1 MSFTTDFIRN
11 IAIAGHGGT
20 GKTSLT
26 EQILFYGGAIGRPET
41 VESGKTVSDYTE
53 EEIDRK
59 ISVRTS
65 LSHITWNDRKIN
77 MLDTPGAGDF
87 VGEVIPAFRACESAL
102 MLVGAKAGV
111 QIETIKLWRQ
121 LVRREK
127 PRMVFVN
134 KMEEERADFT
144 HALQDLEAKFKENF
158 VPVVI
163 PIGNGTEY
171 TGVVDLIGMK
181 AYLAAGAG
189 AKETETGIPASM
201 NDAVAQARE
210 RLIECAA
217 EGSDELTEKF
227 LEEGTL
233 SDEEVRTGLIE
244 GLKAAKLVPV
254 FCGSIAKSSGVT
266 PLLNFIATAAPSP
279 VGAKDHV
286 VDEAGDET
294 EFTITPDGPTCA
306 LVLKTSIDQFSGR
319 LSFVKVMAG
328 TLTTDLEIFNPRE
341 NKKEKLT
348 KLYFAQ
354 GKKLEDTREIAA
366 GDIGITAKLTT
377 AHTNDTLCSPDNVV
391 RFKVLQLPQ
400 PVHSIA
406 VSTPVKK
413 DEDKLSQQ
421 LLRAAEEDLTFQIRF
436 NPATKQTVV
445 SGMGELHINMILD
458 KIRDHQKLE
467 IATELPKIAYRETIT
482 AQAAAEY
489 THKKQ
494 SGGHGQYAK
503 VSLEIAPLPRGEG
516 FKFVNAI
523 FGGAISKSYI
533 PGVEKGVVEGMEGGN
548 LAGYPVVDLEAKVV
562 DGKEHPVD
570 SSDMAFKLAA
580 RGAFKEA
587 MDKAKPVLL
596 EPVMKL
602 SVFIEEQY
610 LGDVLSDL
618 SAKRGK
624 VLGQEQVGGGIIEI
638 RALVPQAE
646 LLRYSID
653 LRSITSATGSFE
665 VEFDH
670 YNPVTGRIAD
680 DIIKAAQTE
689 KQAV

>member
-26 EQILFYGGAIGRPET
+26 EQILFYGGVIGRPET

-53 EEIDRK
+53 EEITRK
-59 ISVRTS
+59 ISIRTS

-77 MLDTPGAGDF
+77 MLDTPGSGDF

-111 QIETIKLWRQ
+111 QIETIKLWRN

-134 KMEEERADFT
+134 KMEEERADFSQ
-144 HALQDLEAKFKENF
+144 ALQDLEAKFKENF

-163 PIGNGTEY
+163 PIGNGTDY
-171 TGVVDLIGMK
+171 TGVIDLIGMK

-189 AKETETGIPASM
+189 AKETAAEIPASM
-201 NDAVAQARE
+201 NDAVASARE

-233 SDEEVRTGLIE
+233 SDDEVRAGLVE

-254 FCGSIAKSSGVT
+254 FCGSAVKGSGIT
-266 PLLNFIATAAPSP
+266 PLLDFIATTAPSP
-279 VGAKDHV
+279 VGMKDYV
-286 VDEAGDET
+286 VNDAGEDT
-294 EFTITPDGPTCA
+294 EFTIAPNGPACA

-319 LSFVKVMAG
+319 LSFMKVMAG
-328 TLTTDLEIFNPRE
+328 TFTTDMEIFNPRE
-341 NKKEKLT
+341 GKKEKLT

-366 GDIGITAKLTT
+366 GDIGIAAKLTT
-377 AHTNDTLCSPDNVV
+377 AHTNDTLCSPDNAV
-391 RFKVLQLPQ
+391 RFKLLQLPQ

-413 DEDKLSQQ
+413 DEDKLGQQ
-421 LLRAAEEDLTFQIRF
+421 LLRAAEEDLTFQVRF

-445 SGMGELHINMILD
+445 SGMGELHINMILE
-458 KIRDHQKLE
+458 KIRDNQKLE

-503 VSLEIAPLPRGEG
+503 VSLEIAPMARGEG
-516 FKFVNAI
+516 FKFTNAI
-523 FGGAISKSYI
+523 FGGAISKGYI
-533 PGVEKGVVEGMEGGN
+533 PGVEKGVIEGMEAGN

-570 SSDMAFKLAA
+570 SSEMAFKLAA
-580 RGAFKEA
+580 RGAFKDA

-665 VEFDH
+665 MEFDH
-670 YNPVTGRIAD
+670 YSPVTGRIAD
-680 DIIKAAQTE
+680 DIIKAAQAE